1 MSRKRALFNP
11 TIQEIESDPLTQIAN
26 ENWRNLP
33 QGQQVSFS
41 PELVDAIFAELQKSG
56 FTFPR
61 IMLLEF
67 SQYLEK
73 YDGHNLSS
81 PTMAHPSLFPRY
93 LWPHFDPKKA
103 SQSHLLSIVLMVN
116 EKFRERSASKSLFM
130 LRLASYRSRL

>member
-73 YDGHNLSS
+73 YDGQNLSS
-81 PTMAHPSLFPRY
+81 PTIAHPSLFPKI
-93 LWPHFDPKKA
+93 P
-103 SQSHLLSIVLMVN
+103 
-116 EKFRERSASKSLFM
+116 
-130 LRLASYRSRL
+130 LAPL